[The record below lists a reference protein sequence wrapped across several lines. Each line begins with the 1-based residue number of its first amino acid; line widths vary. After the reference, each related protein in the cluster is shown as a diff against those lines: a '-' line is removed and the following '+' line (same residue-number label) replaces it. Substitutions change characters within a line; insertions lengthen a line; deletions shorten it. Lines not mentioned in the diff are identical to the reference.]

1 VGHLRE
7 QLLELSSACRAHLR
21 PCQVAVGRE
30 VVGFGGP
37 ALMQLALEAPQLEG
51 GLGRRRLRRVR
62 GRHV

>member
-1 VGHLRE
+1 VCHLRE
-7 QLLELSSACRAHLR
+7 QLLELSSACRAHLQ

-30 VVGFGGP
+30 VV
-37 ALMQLALEAPQLEG
+37 MQLALEAPHLEG